1 MANQIEKQYFQDF
14 MPGNV
19 CFGCGRDNHFGLK
32 ISSFW
37 EGDEAVCIWN
47 SEEKYQGWKGILNGG
62 IMATLIDCHCMGAAA
77 AAAYRAEGRPL
88 GSEPEY
94 RYATGTLT
102 IKYLKPTLNDKA
114 VEIRAKVTEI
124 KGRKTTLECLIKSDG
139 IITAKADVIAI
150 RVWDSSKDN
159 DSAFGG

>member
-1 MANQIEKQYFQDF
+1 
-14 MPGNV
+14 
-19 CFGCGRDNHFGLK
+19 
-32 ISSFW
+32 
-37 EGDEAVCIWN
+37 
-47 SEEKYQGWKGILNGG
+47 
-62 IMATLIDCHCMGAAA
+62 MATLIDCHCMGAAA

-124 KGRKTTLECLIKSDG
+124 KGRKTTLECVIKSDG
-139 IITAKADVIAI
+139 VTTAKADVIAI